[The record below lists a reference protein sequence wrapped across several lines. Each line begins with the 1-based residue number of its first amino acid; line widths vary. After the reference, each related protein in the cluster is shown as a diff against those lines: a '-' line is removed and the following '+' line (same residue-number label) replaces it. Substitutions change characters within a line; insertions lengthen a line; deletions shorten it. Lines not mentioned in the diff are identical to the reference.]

1 VVTVSSYVREPTY
14 EVSFLFRRILA
25 PTDGSASSLKAL
37 DIAIDFAKRY
47 GSRVTAFIVDDGSID
62 VEDIKNKISAKAQ
75 RTGIDIKIKV
85 EKINKDYESTPTKI
99 IWEAIEGDYDLIIIA
114 ARGRTASEDIIIGST
129 ALSTIVNTPISVL
142 VIR

>member
-1 VVTVSSYVREPTY
+1 VSSYVREPTY

>member
-1 VVTVSSYVREPTY
+1 MSSYVREPTY